1 MMTNTHVQGLQAHSA
16 DASLQSRVSLSCLV
30 LCKAYE
36 IIKHSEEPSRR
47 CLINSFNYVVHSSFF
62 LNELVAIN
70 YL

>member
-1 MMTNTHVQGLQAHSA
+1 MCTDGRLPRQMLA
-16 DASLQSRVSLSCLV
+16 DAVAHVSLSCLV